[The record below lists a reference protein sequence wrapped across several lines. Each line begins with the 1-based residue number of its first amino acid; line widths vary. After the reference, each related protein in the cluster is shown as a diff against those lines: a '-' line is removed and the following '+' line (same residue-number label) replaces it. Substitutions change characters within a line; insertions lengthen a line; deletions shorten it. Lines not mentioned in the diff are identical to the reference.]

1 MDFYVKDLAKSRS
14 AQASWIIRKIRM
26 NLTLKN
32 TEVQTMT
39 SQEMAELTE
48 KRHDSVKRTI
58 DFLAKKGLIELP
70 HRVEVSNA
78 GSGPAKVTEY
88 RIGKRDSYVVVARLS
103 PEFTARV
110 VDRWQELEAKQPVAL
125 DLNDP
130 VALRDALLGYSQK
143 VIELDAKIAADAPK
157 VAFAEAIRAVDGVCS
172 IEKIAKTIG
181 IGRNKLFKRMRDDG
195 ILQANNLPYQ
205 KYIDREYFTVIEQ
218 EPYTD
223 SKGVQHPTFTTRVTG
238 AGQVFIAKKY
248 ANIMEAV

>member
-1 MDFYVKDLAKSRS
+1 
-14 AQASWIIRKIRM
+14 M
-26 NLTLKN
+26 NQIALLGGKN
-32 TEVQTMT
+32 EPSMT
-39 SQEMAELTE
+39 SQEMADLTE

-58 DFLAKKGLIELP
+58 DFLAKKGLIDVP
-70 HRVEVSNA
+70 HRVEYLDSLSRKA
-78 GSGPAKVTEY
+78 TEY

-110 VDRWQELEAKQPVAL
+110 VDRWQQLEQAQPVAL

-130 VALRDALLGYSQK
+130 QALRTLLLGYSER
-143 VIELDAKIAADAPK
+143 VLELNAKISADAPK

-181 IGRNKLFKRMRDDG
+181 IGRNKLFRRMRDDG
-195 ILQANNLPYQ
+195 VLMANNLPYQ

-238 AGQVFIAKKY
+238 AGQVFLAKKY
-248 ANIMEAV
+248 ANIMGDA

>member
-1 MDFYVKDLAKSRS
+1 
-14 AQASWIIRKIRM
+14 M
-26 NLTLKN
+26 NLIPSSNEQKMSSREIATLTGKQHYHVRRDIEKMLKELEEDVSSFGCIYIDSAN
-32 TEVQTMT
+32 RNQTEYMLTR
-39 SQEMAELTE
+39 ELTDVLLTGYSAVL
-48 KRHDSVKRTI
+48 RR
-58 DFLAKKGLIELP
+58 
-70 HRVEVSNA
+70 
-78 GSGPAKVTEY
+78 KV
-88 RIGKRDSYVVVARLS
+88 IARW
-103 PEFTARV
+103 R
-110 VDRWQELEAKQPVAL
+110 ELEAAQPATI

-130 VALRDALLGYSQK
+130 ASLRAALLSYSERVITLQNK
-143 VIELDAKIAADAPK
+143 VTADAPK

-248 ANIMEAV
+248 ANIMGGA